1 MNSVP
6 IRSNML
12 TSRADD
18 IIQRVLMV
26 IFTLPD
32 SIRLTLERSISQ
44 RYDNDRLTERVDI
57 DKERNIGVKS
67 DEIPLYVMD
76 VDSY

>member
-1 MNSVP
+1 
-6 IRSNML
+6 ML

>member
-1 MNSVP
+1 
-6 IRSNML
+6 
-12 TSRADD
+12 
-18 IIQRVLMV
+18 MV